1 MSIFKGFLT
10 YLVIYL
16 GLFLLIGCFIHAEAG
31 WMKRVGKWEFVV
43 DEQLEKTEIMFRFF
57 DGVCGSM
64 EELVEN
70 FYL

>member
-16 GLFLLIGCFIHAEAG
+16 GLFLLIGCFTHAEAG

-57 DGVCGSM
+57 
-64 EELVEN
+64 
-70 FYL
+70 